1 VPDGVS
7 WLAFVMKLLGAA
19 GAVLFYGRFY
29 VQWITS
35 ELRRRSV
42 MPIAF
47 WYMSAAG
54 SVLLLVFGFYIRSP
68 IATLSQTFNMSVYAR
83 NLVHVWRERGVL
95 TPWRYRLTH
104 ALALGVLA
112 VAVGFTLYT
121 WWAEYEH
128 TRTLPQDEARETW
141 LWIAVGAAAQ
151 ALFAVRFIL
160 QWAVTEAKRKSTI
173 PTSFW
178 YLSIVA
184 ASLLALAHAQ
194 RHEWLYA
201 VGLLATVGI
210 YARNL
215 WFIYRVTPAESA
227 QSSG

>member
-1 VPDGVS
+1 MPEA
-7 WLAFVMKLLGAA
+7 LAFVMKVLGAA

-29 VQWITS
+29 VQWIIS

-42 MPIAF
+42 VPIAF

-54 SVLLLVFGFYIRSP
+54 SVLLLVFGVYIQSP
-68 IATLSQTFNMSVYAR
+68 IATLSQTFNMAVYTR
-83 NLVHVWRERGVL
+83 NLVHLWRERGVL
-95 TPWRYRLTH
+95 TPGRYWLSH
-104 ALALGVLA
+104 ALAGGVLVA
-112 VAVGFTLYT
+112 AVGFTLYT

-128 TRTLPQDEARETW
+128 TRTLTRDEARETW

-151 ALFAVRFIL
+151 ALFAVRFVL

-184 ASLLALAHAQ
+184 ALLLALAHAQ

-215 WFIYRVTPAESA
+215 WFIYYVTPAEPV
-227 QSSG
+227 QSGG